1 MPTNALAPVSTQ
13 VSPPVS
19 ERRRAL
25 AEVARD
31 LRAIDGQLDA
41 AGHAELDE
49 ALVDVEDVA
58 SAMSRAADQF
68 VTATSH
74 GLGAAANLALA
85 GGHAAAGTMRL
96 GAAGTLVATSV
107 AAEGAERSA
116 DFFGRATQW
125 LGRAFIGAGNEA
137 RETADIGGAQLAAF
151 DVAGDDFAPMWS
163 DALREES
170 GVQLARAGEDM
181 LASLSHLGGAVA
193 NGVLGVASLGR
204 AAANTLVAAEET
216 LAAAK
221 DVADAG
227 VIEVAERAVELA
239 GLAVK
244 VVDRAVAYGEEGVDA
259 AGEALQSAGRALV
272 AAGNA
277 VNTARGTDTG
287 ISVAQ

>member
-1 MPTNALAPVSTQ
+1 MPTTTLAPVSD
-13 VSPPVS
+13 
-19 ERRRAL
+19 RRRAL

-31 LRAIDGQLDA
+31 LRAIDGQLDV
-41 AGHAELDE
+41 AGHAQLDD
-49 ALVDVEDVA
+49 ALVDIADVS
-58 SAMSRAADQF
+58 SAIDRATDRLVA
-68 VTATSH
+68 AAGH
-74 GLGAAANLALA
+74 GLGATANLALA
-85 GGHAAAGTMRL
+85 GGHAAVGTVRI

-137 RETADIGGAQLAAF
+137 RETADIGGARLDTL
-151 DVAGDDFAPMWS
+151 DVAGDAFAPLWS
-163 DALREES
+163 DALRDES
-170 GVQLARAGEDM
+170 GVQLARAGEDL
-181 LASLSHLGGAVA
+181 LASISHLGGAVA

-204 AAANTLVAAEET
+204 AAANTLTAAEET

-244 VVDRAVAYGEEGVDA
+244 VVDRAVAYGEVGVDA

-272 AAGNA
+272 VAGNA
-277 VNTARGTDTG
+277 VNTARGTDTRVVP
-287 ISVAQ
+287 SDAE